1 MGLLPQNT
9 ENKNKF
15 LKKREAWFY
24 ILYCEN
30 VFTKGQN
37 AGDPMLQVVPPGVA
51 EGFLCTTEV
60 AERSCGHGPPFM
72 PAQPCWTHAHYSR
85 KWMSF
90 GFSWSIG
97 VYATYPWPL
106 LRFYHYVNKEIDPLQ
121 LQTSLKQSWSEW
133 DGDLLTHTPVLDW
146 ILVFGYQHTDSLVKW

>member
-60 AERSCGHGPPFM
+60 AEKELWPW
-72 PAQPCWTHAHYSR
+72 ATVHASSALLNPR
-85 KWMSF
+85 
-90 GFSWSIG
+90 
-97 VYATYPWPL
+97 PL
-106 LRFYHYVNKEIDPLQ
+106 LPEMNVLRLFLIHWSLCNISLASPKILPLC
-121 LQTSLKQSWSEW
+121 
-133 DGDLLTHTPVLDW
+133 
-146 ILVFGYQHTDSLVKW
+146 